1 MNMKRTEKKNN
12 ENNTSYLTRSIKW
25 VLVVAVLVVCSVFLY
40 KSGASLLWVA
50 GVYVLVRSVFKI
62 IRLSICI
69 IYSVLSVFFLLAVVA
84 IILSF
89 IL

>member
-1 MNMKRTEKKNN
+1 MKRTEKKNN
-12 ENNTSYLTRSIKW
+12 ENNTSYLTRSIKLVW
-25 VLVVAVLVVCSVFLY
+25 VVAVLAVCSAFII

-50 GVYVLVRSVFKI
+50 GVYILVRSVFKI

-69 IYSVLSVFFLLAVVA
+69 IYSVLSVVFLLAVVA